1 MLFVLTLVIK
11 IIEKECMSNL
21 EKKVEKLLVNEASS
35 LLCALKQM
43 DSIGRKLLIVV
54 SNENK
59 FQNLIS
65 IGDIQRAIINGQD
78 LNSALN
84 DVQIEEKLVMYEPIN
99 VDEVQEKMLALRC
112 EFMPI
117 LDAQDNITNIYFWNE
132 LFSPSEIENQKK
144 IDLPVVIM
152 AGGKGTRLKPISNVL
167 PKPLTPIGESTIIEE
182 IMKRFSMVGCDDF
195 FLSVNYKKE
204 LIEYYLKNNTNFKSL
219 TYFVEN
225 KPLGTAGSLSL
236 LKGKIKTTFFVTN
249 CDILIEQDLTELYDY
264 HVQNQ
269 NEITMVAAL
278 KHIPISY
285 GTLITKQDGLLDSM
299 QEKPELTFKINAGV
313 YILEPHLL
321 DKIPDNTFFHIT
333 ELIENVRV
341 DGGRIGVFPI
351 SEKSWMDIG
360 EWPEYIKT
368 VRTLSPTSNFKGL

>member
-1 MLFVLTLVIK
+1 
-11 IIEKECMSNL
+11 
-21 EKKVEKLLVNEASS
+21 
-35 LLCALKQM
+35 
-43 DSIGRKLLIVV
+43 
-54 SNENK
+54 
-59 FQNLIS
+59 
-65 IGDIQRAIINGQD
+65 
-78 LNSALN
+78 
-84 DVQIEEKLVMYEPIN
+84 
-99 VDEVQEKMLALRC
+99 
-112 EFMPI
+112 
-117 LDAQDNITNIYFWNE
+117 
-132 LFSPSEIENQKK
+132 
-144 IDLPVVIM
+144 
-152 AGGKGTRLKPISNVL
+152 
-167 PKPLTPIGESTIIEE
+167 
-182 IMKRFSMVGCDDF
+182 
-195 FLSVNYKKE
+195 
-204 LIEYYLKNNTNFKSL
+204 
-219 TYFVEN
+219 
-225 KPLGTAGSLSL
+225 LSL